1 MGGVLV
7 SDLETFRPL
16 AYAIARDYFLPGA
29 DVDDVRQEAMIGVW
43 KALRDYRPD
52 AGTTLRSFVAICVR
66 RQCISAVKTA
76 TRAKHEVLNR
86 AVYADR
92 PVAGEEDELTQLDM
106 LVAPGAD
113 PARIVEDREQLAEL
127 LDVVAHDLSPLERRA
142 LIGLANG
149 LSYEELR
156 EDASEL
162 RSRSGGPSTSVAP
175 KSIDNALQ
183 RARRKLADPPTAAAL
198 AA

>member
-43 KALRDYRPD
+43 KALRDHDPER
-52 AGTTLRSFVAICVR
+52 GSLRAFVALCVR
-66 RQCISAVKTA
+66 RQLITAVKLATA
-76 TRAKHEVLNR
+76 GKHRPLSR
-86 AVYADR
+86 AVYADA
-92 PVAGEEDELTQLDM
+92 PVAGEEDDLTLLDL

-113 PARIVEDREQLAEL
+113 PARIVEDREQLREL